1 MSRFHTL
8 ALLAGAL
15 MFFGFVAACGG
26 GGDKDGAKA
35 TATVAGPTE
44 AAEPTETRDGAP
56 SGRAAPFDS
65 FHYTVDLGFTV
76 TEPGKAEETFIS
88 GQVEGDFVA
97 PDSHAFSSSFAFGG
111 LSGTQEVVIIGND
124 AWIKEAGGDWRRATR
139 ADSAV
144 ADAIDLTSAD
154 PDFLQ
159 DPEIGDALSALDS
172 EPETINGVDTLRYHI
187 PKSALPALTSLLGE
201 DFLQDVSGLKEF
213 EMTVWLEEETG
224 ALVRAD
230 LAASATP
237 ELLGQDAPFDISP
250 DATLSVTML
259 IDLTQINDSSISI
272 EPPI

>member
-1 MSRFHTL
+1 MSRLCTL
-8 ALLAGAL
+8 ALLAGTL
-15 MFFGFVAACGG
+15 VFFGIVATACGG
-26 GGDKDGAKA
+26 GGDKGGAKP
-35 TATVAGPTE
+35 TSTV
-44 AAEPTETRDGAP
+44 AEPTETRREP
-56 SGRAAPFDS
+56 SGGAAPFDS

-76 TEPGKAEETFIS
+76 TEPGQQEETFIS
-88 GQVEGDFVA
+88 GQVEGDFVG

-111 LSGTQEVVIIGND
+111 LSGTQEVVIIGDD
-124 AWIKEAGGDWRRATR
+124 AWIKEAGGDWRKATR

-159 DPEIGDALSALDS
+159 DPEISDALAALDS

-213 EMTVWLEEETG
+213 EMTVWLEEETR

-230 LAASATP
+230 LTASATP

-250 DATLSVTML
+250 DSTLTVTML
-259 IDLTQINDSSISI
+259 INLTQINDSDINI